1 MPMAKGR
8 NKIIRRRIQSAY
20 LSSVIS
26 TSLVLLLVGLASLLL
41 VNTRAVTDYF
51 KEHMQVSVM
60 LKPEVE
66 EDEAYSL
73 KNEMDSLY
81 FIKATELVSRE
92 QGESEM
98 RAMLGDDFLSVFET
112 SPIPVSI
119 NLSLKASH
127 VSKDSL
133 KVVEGAV
140 SRFPQVDEVVYQQN
154 LVESLSQN
162 LGKISGVLAVM
173 IAVLLFISFVL
184 INNMMRLQVYDKRFT
199 IHTMR
204 LVGATKSFIRKP
216 FLAKSAVMAL
226 FASAL
231 AIVFLLGLLYYLK
244 TQLPQI
250 MDVFRLDLLLLV
262 MGIIVVSGLVICVVS
277 TYLVAGRLVSLSN
290 DELYS

>member
-1 MPMAKGR
+1 MAKGR